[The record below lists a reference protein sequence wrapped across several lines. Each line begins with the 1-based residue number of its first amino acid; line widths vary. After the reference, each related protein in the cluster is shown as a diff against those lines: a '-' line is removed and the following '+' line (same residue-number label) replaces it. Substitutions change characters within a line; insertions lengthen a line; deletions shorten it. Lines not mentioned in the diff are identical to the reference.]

1 VKRNMIKSK
10 VEFKTRRDSKK
21 KLKFEKRRKQILC
34 GNIYIIPTQAEFI
47 YLTQR

>member
-21 KLKFEKRRKQILC
+21 KIKNLKRE
-34 GNIYIIPTQAEFI
+34 GNKYYVEIYILFLHRLSLYI
-47 YLTQR
+47 